1 MNVVRRLG
9 TAPKTPLAVASVL
22 ATPLFF
28 SALMAMSLA
37 IEKPSVHH
45 VLKRGKPVTTFGDP
59 TGATEAKIWLL
70 AFLPAA
76 VLVFL
81 GVGAMLLGRAGVIVS
96 AIGAIVI
103 ATVLLIPL
111 DGWTA
116 AHTRRY
122 PVGVDLIPRSAGSQ
136 DIYLRGEWE
145 GTARTTA
152 YQLGFATIGI
162 AVIALLVF
170 GLLEFRRRRGLVP
183 PPPPPPPPTAPQHR
197 PVSAE
202 VAAEPSGVRF
212 SEDVECL
219 AQTARRPA
227 GLAA

>member
-1 MNVVRRLG
+1 MGVLRRLS

-37 IEKPSVHH
+37 LEKPTVQHI
-45 VLKRGKPVTTFGDP
+45 LKHEKPVTTFGDP
-59 TGATEAKIWLL
+59 AGATEAKIWLL
-70 AFLPAA
+70 AFLPAV
-76 VLVFL
+76 VLVLL

-96 AIGAIVI
+96 SLGAIVI
-103 ATVLLIPL
+103 ATVLLVPL

-122 PVGVDLIPRSAGSQ
+122 PIGVDLIPPSANSQ

-170 GLLEFRRRRGLVP
+170 GLLELRRRRGLVP
-183 PPPPPPPPTAPQHR
+183 PPPPPPPASSMTGGPIG
-197 PVSAE
+197 S
-202 VAAEPSGVRF
+202 
-212 SEDVECL
+212 
-219 AQTARRPA
+219 QTVV
-227 GLAA
+227 

>member
-1 MNVVRRLG
+1 MRVLRRLRA
-9 TAPKTPLAVASVL
+9 APKTPLAVAAVM

-37 IEKPSVHH
+37 IEKPSVQH
-45 VLKRGKPVTTFGDP
+45 VLKHGKRVTVFGDP
-59 TGATEAKIWLL
+59 TGTTEAKIWLL
-70 AFLPAA
+70 AFLPAV
-76 VLVFL
+76 VLVLL
-81 GVGAMLLGRAGVIVS
+81 GAGAVLLGRAGIIVS
-96 AIGAIVI
+96 ALGAIVI
-103 ATVLLIPL
+103 TAVLLIPL

-152 YQLGFATIGI
+152 YQLGLATIGI
-162 AVIALLVF
+162 AVISLLVF

-183 PPPPPPPPTAPQHR
+183 PPPPPPPPNIN
-197 PVSAE
+197 E
-202 VAAEPSGVRF
+202 IPSTGVGGAF
-212 SEDVECL
+212 
-219 AQTARRPA
+219 
-227 GLAA
+227 

>member
-1 MNVVRRLG
+1 MRILRRLS

-37 IEKPSVHH
+37 VEKPSVHH
-45 VLKRGKPVTTFGDP
+45 VSKHGKPVTVFGDP
-59 TGATEAKIWLL
+59 AGATEAKIWLL
-70 AFLPAA
+70 AFLPAV
-76 VLVFL
+76 VLVLL
-81 GVGAMLLGRAGVIVS
+81 GIGATLLGRAGVILS
-96 AIGAIVI
+96 ALGAIVI

-111 DGWTA
+111 DGWTSG
-116 AHTRRY
+116 HTRRY
-122 PVGVDLIPRSAGSQ
+122 PIGVDLIPPSAGSQ

-152 YQLGFATIGI
+152 YQLGLATIGI

-183 PPPPPPPPTAPQHR
+183 PPPPPPPA
-197 PVSAE
+197 SSM
-202 VAAEPSGVRF
+202 SGGPIG
-212 SEDVECL
+212 S
-219 AQTARRPA
+219 QTIV
-227 GLAA
+227 

>member
-1 MNVVRRLG
+1 MRVLRRLSA
-9 TAPKTPLAVASVL
+9 APKTPLAVATVM

-37 IEKPSVHH
+37 IEKPSVQH
-45 VLKRGKPVTTFGDP
+45 VLKHRKPVTVFGDP

-70 AFLPAA
+70 AFLPAV
-76 VLVFL
+76 VLVLL
-81 GVGAMLLGRAGVIVS
+81 GAGAVLLGRSGVIVS
-96 AIGAIVI
+96 ALGAIVI
-103 ATVLLIPL
+103 ATVLLVPL

-122 PVGVDLIPRSAGSQ
+122 PVGVDLIPPSAGSQ

-162 AVIALLVF
+162 AVIAVLVF
-170 GLLEFRRRRGLVP
+170 GLLELRRRRGIVP
-183 PPPPPPPPTAPQHR
+183 PPPPPPPPYIN
-197 PVSAE
+197 E
-202 VAAEPSGVRF
+202 IPSTGVGGAF
-212 SEDVECL
+212 
-219 AQTARRPA
+219 
-227 GLAA
+227 

>member
-1 MNVVRRLG
+1 MGVLRRLG

-37 IEKPSVHH
+37 IEKPSVQHI
-45 VLKRGKPVTTFGDP
+45 LKHGKPVTTFGDP
-59 TGATEAKIWLL
+59 AGATEAKIWLL
-70 AFLPAA
+70 AFLPAV
-76 VLVFL
+76 VLVLL

-103 ATVLLIPL
+103 ATVLLVPL

-122 PVGVDLIPRSAGSQ
+122 PIGVDLIPPSANSQ

-183 PPPPPPPPTAPQHR
+183 PPPPPPPASSMTGGPIG
-197 PVSAE
+197 S
-202 VAAEPSGVRF
+202 
-212 SEDVECL
+212 
-219 AQTARRPA
+219 QTVV
-227 GLAA
+227 

>member
-1 MNVVRRLG
+1 MGVLRRLG

-37 IEKPSVHH
+37 IEKPSVQHI
-45 VLKRGKPVTTFGDP
+45 LKHGKPVTTFGDP
-59 TGATEAKIWLL
+59 AGATEAKIWLL
-70 AFLPAA
+70 AFLPAV
-76 VLVFL
+76 VLVLL

-103 ATVLLIPL
+103 ATVLLVPL
-111 DGWTA
+111 GGWKA

-122 PVGVDLIPRSAGSQ
+122 PIGVDLIPPSANSQ

-183 PPPPPPPPTAPQHR
+183 PPPPPPPASSMTGGPIG
-197 PVSAE
+197 S
-202 VAAEPSGVRF
+202 
-212 SEDVECL
+212 
-219 AQTARRPA
+219 QTVV
-227 GLAA
+227 